1 MIKALCRL
9 AVTKYIM
16 SNVEIR
22 MESQLFSCMAV
33 LEGEAAKLQE
43 DFLILSFIGLWYLIS
58 VGVEGAS
65 LIPL

>member
-1 MIKALCRL
+1 
-9 AVTKYIM
+9 
-16 SNVEIR
+16 